1 MPPFAPTTLASA
13 LHDDSPVSLPDLV
26 QQRLSSVL
34 GPRYTVILAASGDN
48 AGHYHLA
55 IQHRQSG
62 LSLEDSGV
70 IGPGF
75 AERLL
80 ALGKQVKTMLESDTF
95 ARMSSDEPTRP
106 LVWISDMPSPPE
118 A

>member
-1 MPPFAPTTLASA
+1 MPPFAPTALASA
-13 LHDDSPVSLPDLV
+13 LHDDCPASLLDLV
-26 QQRLSSVL
+26 KQRLSCVL

-55 IQHRQSG
+55 IQHSQSG
-62 LSLEDSGV
+62 LSLEDNGA

-80 ALGKQVKTMLESDTF
+80 ALGEQVRAMLESDTF
-95 ARMSSDEPTRP
+95 ARMGSDEPTRP
-106 LVWISDMPSPPE
+106 LVWLSGL
-118 A
+118 